1 MRIDLPTCNLKN
13 CRCYSDGN
21 CKYRIEYEKCEY
33 VRLRNYIYYAENVE
47 ELKEYKAD
55 ADRIVEARTRTEEY
69 IKR

>member
-33 VRLRNYIYYAENVE
+33 AHLKYLYYTDNIEKI
-47 ELKEYKAD
+47 KEYRAD
-55 ADRIVEARTRTEEY
+55 ASRIAEAKERTKKYE
-69 IKR
+69 KRV